1 MTAITAPKVRAKL
14 LDRELRTRPEG
25 APRFRIG
32 APSVATSAGAKTML
46 WIVWALLLVS
56 HGALSRWAQTAD
68 SYAKVSVL
76 GDVMLMAVA
85 LITLD
90 QLQGLGFAE
99 VLRVGV
105 FFTAFGWAGR
115 QLMGSVLES
124 SMT

>member
-1 MTAITAPKVRAKL
+1 
-14 LDRELRTRPEG
+14 
-25 APRFRIG
+25 
-32 APSVATSAGAKTML
+32 ML

-56 HGALSRWAQTAD
+56 HGAVSRWAQTAD

-85 LITLD
+85 LITLE
-90 QLQGLGFAE
+90 QLQGLGLAE

-115 QLMGSVLES
+115 QLMGSVLRS
-124 SMT
+124 SVT

>member
-1 MTAITAPKVRAKL
+1 MYYGARQAMRSRTAYTPGWRGSFQNRAPL
-14 LDRELRTRPEG
+14 
-25 APRFRIG
+25 
-32 APSVATSAGAKTML
+32 VATFAGAKTML

-56 HGALSRWAQTAD
+56 HGAVSRWAQTAD
-68 SYAKVSVL
+68 SYAKASVL
-76 GDVMLMAVA
+76 GDVLLMAVA

-99 VLRVGV
+99 VLRIGL

-115 QLMGSVLES
+115 QLMGSVLKS

>member
-1 MTAITAPKVRAKL
+1 MI
-14 LDRELRTRPEG
+14 
-25 APRFRIG
+25 
-32 APSVATSAGAKTML
+32 

-76 GDVMLMAVA
+76 GDVVLIAVA
-85 LITLD
+85 LITVD

-99 VLRVGV
+99 VLRIGV

-115 QLMGSVLES
+115 QFMGSVLKS

>member
-1 MTAITAPKVRAKL
+1 MI
-14 LDRELRTRPEG
+14 
-25 APRFRIG
+25 
-32 APSVATSAGAKTML
+32 

-76 GDVMLMAVA
+76 GDVLLIAVA
-85 LITLD
+85 LITVD

-99 VLRVGV
+99 ILRIGV

-115 QLMGSVLES
+115 QLMGSVLKS

>member
-1 MTAITAPKVRAKL
+1 MRSRTAYTPRRHRSFKNRAPC
-14 LDRELRTRPEG
+14 G
-25 APRFRIG
+25 HHC
-32 APSVATSAGAKTML
+32 AGAKTML

-56 HGALSRWAQTAD
+56 HGALSRWAQTAY

-99 VLRVGV
+99 VLRLGV

-115 QLMGSVLES
+115 QLMGSVLRS
-124 SMT
+124 SVT

>member
-1 MTAITAPKVRAKL
+1 MI
-14 LDRELRTRPEG
+14 
-25 APRFRIG
+25 
-32 APSVATSAGAKTML
+32 

-76 GDVMLMAVA
+76 GDVVLIAVA
-85 LITLD
+85 LMTVD

-99 VLRVGV
+99 VLRIGV

-115 QLMGSVLES
+115 QLMGSVLKS

>member
-1 MTAITAPKVRAKL
+1 MI
-14 LDRELRTRPEG
+14 
-25 APRFRIG
+25 
-32 APSVATSAGAKTML
+32 

-68 SYAKVSVL
+68 TYAKVSVL
-76 GDVMLMAVA
+76 GDVLLIAVA
-85 LITLD
+85 LITVD

-99 VLRVGV
+99 VLRIGV

-115 QLMGSVLES
+115 QLMGSVLKS